1 MKINKT
7 YNFRTTDM
15 KTKTIALLGIALIGG
30 IPTFAQKNKVTSA
43 YNYERSFKRD
53 KDCSELKKGI
63 AAIEEAASNSST
75 NTWPKTFYYGGNLYY
90 GALTFAP
97 KECKESIPN
106 ALEKSMEFYLKM
118 VKFNIEENAKVA
130 SANLATEEGKAILKA
145 AILNE
150 NTSYED
156 RDWQAD
162 VMRAKLPVISNGFIN
177 KGVEAFQKSDPKTAL
192 TYFETSIFLSELM
205 GNVDTLAIYNSALA
219 AENSKQYDKAL
230 VLYNKLTELNYGEAK
245 MYTYKAALCR
255 KMGDTILAVATI
267 QDGRKA
273 YPDDKG
279 LIIEELDYYLQTGK
293 SDEALT
299 NLDLAI
305 SKDPENALLVFA
317 RGTIHDKKESLA
329 LAAAD
334 YNKALEL
341 KPDYFDAAY
350 NLGAM
355 YFNQAANYNNK
366 ANEYSYKEATKIKE
380 ATKKAEEFFTKAK
393 GPLKT
398 AHEIDPSDKGTIDSL
413 MKIYINEGD
422 NENYKIMKAKLIA
435 E

>member
-1 MKINKT
+1 
-7 YNFRTTDM
+7 M
-15 KTKTIALLGIALIGG
+15 KTKTIALLGIALMGG
-30 IPTFAQKNKVTSA
+30 LPTFAQKNKVTSA
-43 YNYERSFKRD
+43 YNYDRSFKRD

-63 AAIEEAASNSST
+63 AAIEEAANNAST
-75 NTWPKTFYYGGNLYY
+75 NTWAKTYYYGGNLYF
-90 GALTFAP
+90 GALTVAP

-118 VKFNIEENAKVA
+118 VKYNVEENAKVA
-130 SANLATEEGKAILKA
+130 SANLSTDEGKLILKE

-150 NTSYED
+150 KTAFED

-162 VMRAKLPVISNGFIN
+162 VMRAKLPVISNAFIN
-177 KGVEAFQKSDPKTAL
+177 KGVEAFQNSDPKTAL
-192 TYFETSIFLSELM
+192 TMFETSIYLSELM
-205 GNVDTLAIYNSALA
+205 DRIDTLAIYNSALA
-219 AENSKQYDKAL
+219 AENSQQYDKAL
-230 VLYNKLTELNYGEAK
+230 VSYNRLTDLKYGDAK
-245 MYTYKAALCR
+245 MYTYKAALYR
-255 KMGDTILAVATI
+255 KMGDSAMAVTTI
-267 QDGRKA
+267 QNGRKA
-273 YPDDKG
+273 YPEDKG
-279 LIIEELDYYLQTGK
+279 LIIEELDYYLQSGK
-293 SDEALT
+293 SEEALA

-317 RGTIHDKKESLA
+317 RGTIYDKKENLEM
-329 LAAAD
+329 AAAD
-334 YNKALEL
+334 YKKAIEL

-366 ANEYSYKEATKIKE
+366 ANEYNYKETTKIKE
-380 ATKKAEEFFTKAK
+380 ATKKAEEFFSKAK

-422 NENYKIMKAKLIA
+422 NENYKIMKAKLTA